1 MTQEDVETFAE
12 GIPLKDFTCQ
22 PAKLELVS
30 IDTEKN
36 QSQIRVTIAEGSFI
50 RSSVWWPTVARK

>member
-1 MTQEDVETFAE
+1 MTDEDIETFAQ

-30 IDTEKN
+30 IDTE
-36 QSQIRVTIAEGSFI
+36 
-50 RSSVWWPTVARK
+50 RKKAWSE